1 VPAQVDTTSGDGD
14 GATFFDH
21 AETDLY

>member
-1 VPAQVDTTSGDGD
+1 VPAQVDTTSGDVD